1 MFLLKNFGDL
11 KEPGV
16 TILETSSSH
25 NDSPKISEM
34 FLLHVNQL
42 FESGKCQ
49 FLDTINFKILNFIAG
64 PLNANKNHW
73 LAFILD
79 FTNADFILLD
89 PMQQE

>member
-1 MFLLKNFGDL
+1 MEYPNLL
-11 KEPGV
+11 
-16 TILETSSSH
+16 ILNSG
-25 NDSPKISEM
+25 
-34 FLLHVNQL
+34 HVNQL